1 LRDSFRAI
9 VEEQDLTTEAGQR
22 TYAALIGVSGA
33 FAELTPVLGAVA
45 DAIDANLAKMQ
56 DSAAELAV
64 ELLQAQGDMAGAAS
78 AQRALDT
85 AGYSD
90 LAVAQYDANTATR
103 ALIDELNAQAAAAD
117 QLAASQAQLA
127 ATNKQWQDQ
136 LDVLT
141 GAQTERSLALRDATD
156 DSTRALMQQVYA
168 QEDMKSAAESAS
180 ASMAQLAATNK
191 QWQDQLDVLTGAQ
204 TERSLALRDATDD
217 STRALMLQVYAQQD
231 AKTAQEAYTR
241 SLESA
246 QTRYAA
252 AATAMDSAQNAVDA
266 VLKKATAAY
275 LGAQDRVASA
285 QKRIADIQT
294 SAIRATKQAALESA
308 QQMRE
313 LGKSLR
319 EFVDGKTLTPDQ
331 SFASMLT
338 KALQGDQDAM
348 QGLAGAA
355 SAASDNAA
363 LYASTGTEA
372 RLAQARIMTDVM
384 RAAALGEGTVL
395 PTVNVPDEMLAAQ
408 LELVA
413 AQKGASEALRVAN
426 TIGAATSQ
434 SVTDLVAEY
443 TAAMDILV
451 GAQTELDLSRQLL
464 EAIKVNTAATTAG
477 VDKLG
482 DALTI
487 ELTASATSEITKLIR
502 VIGDGSGLEPDLKQ
516 LALALSSTISKT
528 IMVIGDSTGITET
541 QKQLALMTM
550 DSVIKTINM
559 VVASNMLSSEQKQL
573 ALMTTDSVIKTI
585 NMVVAS
591 NMLSSEQ
598 KQLALMTMDSA
609 TKTINMAVVSNMLF
623 PEQKQLALMTT
634 DSVIKTIN
642 MAVVSNTLSYEQK
655 QLALLTT
662 GNITK
667 SLNTTIGTQWLYGS
681 DLLLAL
687 QATSSVTKIF
697 NAAVGSQD
705 PAAIALAAA
714 VSSTVVKT
722 ISASG
727 GTLTA
732 DQRSILAAAAG
743 SSTLAVSV
751 TNMGTVTF
759 QPDNAL
765 NSIFNN
771 ISASNNL
778 LAQISLQQLVLF
790 SGVDWQI
797 SPTAAYGATRTNLTQ
812 TATYSSSLY
821 HLSAQ
826 TDYQAA
832 MRGYLQ
838 IISSR
843 VDTGVRVKFD
853 RGTSTGGS
861 GGLVFAQGG
870 AFTNGIVSRP
880 TYFDTAQ
887 MGESGPEAIMP
898 LTNIGGSLGVR
909 FAGNSANDALV
920 AEIRALRAEV
930 QGLRAEAR
938 ATATATVKTAK
949 ILGRVTQDGESITT
963 TVLAA

>member
-1 LRDSFRAI
+1 
-9 VEEQDLTTEAGQR
+9 
-22 TYAALIGVSGA
+22 
-33 FAELTPVLGAVA
+33 
-45 DAIDANLAKMQ
+45 
-56 DSAAELAV
+56 
-64 ELLQAQGDMAGAAS
+64 
-78 AQRALDT
+78 
-85 AGYSD
+85 
-90 LAVAQYDANTATR
+90 
-103 ALIDELNAQAAAAD
+103 
-117 QLAASQAQLA
+117 
-127 ATNKQWQDQ
+127 
-136 LDVLT
+136 
-141 GAQTERSLALRDATD
+141 
-156 DSTRALMQQVYA
+156 
-168 QEDMKSAAESAS
+168 
-180 ASMAQLAATNK
+180 
-191 QWQDQLDVLTGAQ
+191 
-204 TERSLALRDATDD
+204 
-217 STRALMLQVYAQQD
+217 
-231 AKTAQEAYTR
+231 
-241 SLESA
+241 
-246 QTRYAA
+246 
-252 AATAMDSAQNAVDA
+252 
-266 VLKKATAAY
+266 
-275 LGAQDRVASA
+275 
-285 QKRIADIQT
+285 
-294 SAIRATKQAALESA
+294 
-308 QQMRE
+308 
-313 LGKSLR
+313 
-319 EFVDGKTLTPDQ
+319 
-331 SFASMLT
+331 
-338 KALQGDQDAM
+338 
-348 QGLAGAA
+348 
-355 SAASDNAA
+355 
-363 LYASTGTEA
+363 
-372 RLAQARIMTDVM
+372 
-384 RAAALGEGTVL
+384 
-395 PTVNVPDEMLAAQ
+395 
-408 LELVA
+408 
-413 AQKGASEALRVAN
+413 
-426 TIGAATSQ
+426 
-434 SVTDLVAEY
+434 
-443 TAAMDILV
+443 
-451 GAQTELDLSRQLL
+451 
-464 EAIKVNTAATTAG
+464 
-477 VDKLG
+477 
-482 DALTI
+482 
-487 ELTASATSEITKLIR
+487 
-502 VIGDGSGLEPDLKQ
+502 
-516 LALALSSTISKT
+516 
-528 IMVIGDSTGITET
+528 
-541 QKQLALMTM
+541 
-550 DSVIKTINM
+550 M

-573 ALMTTDSVIKTI
+573 ALMTK
-585 NMVVAS
+585 
-591 NMLSSEQ
+591 
-598 KQLALMTMDSA
+598 DSA
-609 TKTINMAVVSNMLF
+609 TKTINMAVVSKRLF

>member
-1 LRDSFRAI
+1 
-9 VEEQDLTTEAGQR
+9 
-22 TYAALIGVSGA
+22 
-33 FAELTPVLGAVA
+33 
-45 DAIDANLAKMQ
+45 
-56 DSAAELAV
+56 
-64 ELLQAQGDMAGAAS
+64 
-78 AQRALDT
+78 
-85 AGYSD
+85 
-90 LAVAQYDANTATR
+90 
-103 ALIDELNAQAAAAD
+103 
-117 QLAASQAQLA
+117 
-127 ATNKQWQDQ
+127 
-136 LDVLT
+136 
-141 GAQTERSLALRDATD
+141 
-156 DSTRALMQQVYA
+156 
-168 QEDMKSAAESAS
+168 
-180 ASMAQLAATNK
+180 
-191 QWQDQLDVLTGAQ
+191 
-204 TERSLALRDATDD
+204 
-217 STRALMLQVYAQQD
+217 
-231 AKTAQEAYTR
+231 
-241 SLESA
+241 
-246 QTRYAA
+246 
-252 AATAMDSAQNAVDA
+252 
-266 VLKKATAAY
+266 
-275 LGAQDRVASA
+275 
-285 QKRIADIQT
+285 
-294 SAIRATKQAALESA
+294 
-308 QQMRE
+308 
-313 LGKSLR
+313 
-319 EFVDGKTLTPDQ
+319 
-331 SFASMLT
+331 
-338 KALQGDQDAM
+338 
-348 QGLAGAA
+348 
-355 SAASDNAA
+355 
-363 LYASTGTEA
+363 
-372 RLAQARIMTDVM
+372 
-384 RAAALGEGTVL
+384 
-395 PTVNVPDEMLAAQ
+395 
-408 LELVA
+408 
-413 AQKGASEALRVAN
+413 
-426 TIGAATSQ
+426 
-434 SVTDLVAEY
+434 
-443 TAAMDILV
+443 
-451 GAQTELDLSRQLL
+451 
-464 EAIKVNTAATTAG
+464 
-477 VDKLG
+477 
-482 DALTI
+482 
-487 ELTASATSEITKLIR
+487 
-502 VIGDGSGLEPDLKQ
+502 
-516 LALALSSTISKT
+516 
-528 IMVIGDSTGITET
+528 
-541 QKQLALMTM
+541 
-550 DSVIKTINM
+550 
-559 VVASNMLSSEQKQL
+559 
-573 ALMTTDSVIKTI
+573 
-585 NMVVAS
+585 
-591 NMLSSEQ
+591 
-598 KQLALMTMDSA
+598 
-609 TKTINMAVVSNMLF
+609 
-623 PEQKQLALMTT
+623 
-634 DSVIKTIN
+634 

-778 LAQISLQQLVLF
+778 LAKISLQQLVLF